1 MGHGSSP
8 VARRVWTPEA
18 MHILYAFLNGLFLL
32 GLIVAI
38 FTSFF
43 GLPGNF
49 IALGAV
55 IIYAVSTGWTVMGW
69 KFLLLVGG
77 LVALGEVLEFLFGTF
92 TSVRYG
98 GSKWSALGSFVGGVL
113 GAIVGTGV
121 IPLVGTIVGAFLG
134 AFILAFVFEYI
145 HQQRQTDAARAGFGA
160 FVGKMLG
167 LSTKMALG
175 LTMVILVALRL
186 F

>member
-1 MGHGSSP
+1 M
-8 VARRVWTPEA
+8 T
-18 MHILYAFLNGLFLL
+18 IFLNILFLL
-32 GLIVAI
+32 GLLVAV

-55 IIYAVSTGWTVMGW
+55 VVYAISTGWSVIGW

-77 LVALGEVLEFLFGTF
+77 LILLGELLEFLFGTF

-98 GSKWSALGSFVGGVL
+98 GSRWSAVGSFVGGVS
-113 GAIVGTGV
+113 GAIVGTGM
-121 IPLVGTIVGAFLG
+121 IPLVGTVIGAFAG
-134 AFILAFVFEYI
+134 AFVLAFLFEFIY
-145 HQQRQTDAARAGFGA
+145 QRRQAEAARAGFGA

-167 LSTKMALG
+167 LSTKMSLG
-175 LTMVILVALRL
+175 LAVVVLVALRL